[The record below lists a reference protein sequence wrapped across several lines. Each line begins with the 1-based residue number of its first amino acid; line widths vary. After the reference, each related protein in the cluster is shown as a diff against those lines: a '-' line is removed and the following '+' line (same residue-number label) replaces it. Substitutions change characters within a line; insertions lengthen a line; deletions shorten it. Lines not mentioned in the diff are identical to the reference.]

1 MRFYNRPHQYYCGID
16 LHVKTMYVCILDA
29 TGQVLV
35 HRNMPSTPEA
45 LLEVVAPYRDDLVVA
60 AECMF
65 TWYWLADV
73 CAAEGILFVLGH
85 ALAMKAIHGGKAKND
100 KIDSQKIAVL
110 LRGGITYR
118 CCADCGLV
126 VSPCVGLSP
135 ARGGCTRRA
144 IDTSTRRKGA
154 EPRNHDHERRRG
166 DDGEGATSRMAA
178 QCEVWH
184 RVARSTEVPSSSSRV
199 IAARRW
205 SRETGSAL
213 LRRRAPPPLS
223 LAAPR
228 ARKAQPSSLQPTAPT
243 IHLIRATLPSRRT
256 RNSDACE
263 PPQPKSP
270 INLPFLESSCGR
282 LPTISQTEEH
292 SRGVEQSNGALDC
305 RWTDVHVSLSCGQV
319 LVTCQLLNGPGTAP
333 PSLDAKRTYGAAH
346 EPRCEGRP
354 GEQPGPQDAMRHF
367 RCCSRPC
374 TSRSR
379 REEVGRVN

>member
-1 MRFYNRPHQYYCGID
+1 MPKEARRLPQGVVRGGRTIRDRRRRVRSSECGID
-16 LHVKTMYVCILDA
+16 D
-29 TGQVLV
+29 
-35 HRNMPSTPEA
+35 
-45 LLEVVAPYRDDLVVA
+45 
-60 AECMF
+60 
-65 TWYWLADV
+65 
-73 CAAEGILFVLGH
+73 
-85 ALAMKAIHGGKAKND
+85 
-100 KIDSQKIAVL
+100 
-110 LRGGITYR
+110 GITYR

-184 RVARSTEVPSSSSRV
+184 RVARSTEVPSCSSRV

-256 RNSDACE
+256 PNSDACE
-263 PPQPKSP
+263 PRNQ
-270 INLPFLESSCGR
+270 NH
-282 LPTISQTEEH
+282 Q
-292 SRGVEQSNGALDC
+292 
-305 RWTDVHVSLSCGQV
+305 
-319 LVTCQLLNGPGTAP
+319 
-333 PSLDAKRTYGAAH
+333 
-346 EPRCEGRP
+346 
-354 GEQPGPQDAMRHF
+354 
-367 RCCSRPC
+367 
-374 TSRSR
+374 
-379 REEVGRVN
+379 